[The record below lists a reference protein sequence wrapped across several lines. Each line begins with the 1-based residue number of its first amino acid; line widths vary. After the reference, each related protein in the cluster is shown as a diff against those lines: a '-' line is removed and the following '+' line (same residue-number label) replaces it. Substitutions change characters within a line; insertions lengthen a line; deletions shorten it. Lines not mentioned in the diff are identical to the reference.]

1 MKKKIQW
8 LMVTIISL
16 GLVGCGFKGALYPA
30 SPEKKVKITT
40 VNMDIYPESSK
51 LPLDGQR

>member
-1 MKKKIQW
+1 
-8 LMVTIISL
+8 MVAIISL
-16 GLVGCGFKGALYPA
+16 GLVGCGFKGSLYPA

>member
-16 GLVGCGFKGALYPA
+16 GLVGCGFKGPLYPA
-30 SPEKKVKITT
+30 SPGKKVKITT
-40 VNMDIYPESSK
+40 VNMNIYPQPFK
-51 LPLDGQR
+51 LPLGGQR